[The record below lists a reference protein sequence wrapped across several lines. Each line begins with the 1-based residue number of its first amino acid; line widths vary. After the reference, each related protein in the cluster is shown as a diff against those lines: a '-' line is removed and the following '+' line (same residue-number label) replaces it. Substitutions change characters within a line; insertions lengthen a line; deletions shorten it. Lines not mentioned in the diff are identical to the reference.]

1 MIRAWSTRHGSR
13 LSELFTQEAK
23 HSHNSES
30 LRKTVNHTKTNKAYP
45 VRNERDHSQEQIG
58 PETTRVVIDLLVT
71 QKGNAIS
78 KQKKG
83 LV

>member
-1 MIRAWSTRHGSR
+1 
-13 LSELFTQEAK
+13 
-23 HSHNSES
+23 
-30 LRKTVNHTKTNKAYP
+30 VNHTKTNKAYP

-58 PETTRVVIDLLVT
+58 PETTRVAIDLLVT